1 MDNRTT
7 EQIAQDKVETWDA
20 AKRALIATP
29 EEIQARWA
37 IVEESKRI
45 QASLRPGT
53 AQIIV
58 AAHDFKSS
66 VALARFI
73 DMLPNARIM
82 WGTTLFMCIE
92 FSQ

>member
-1 MDNRTT
+1 MDT
-7 EQIAQDKVETWDA
+7 QATWQQVKA
-20 AKRALIATP
+20 NQ
-29 EEIQARWA
+29 E
-37 IVEESKRI
+37 
-45 QASLRPGT
+45 ASRKPGT

-66 VALARFI
+66 VALDKFI
-73 DMLPNARIM
+73 SMLPNARIL